1 MRGAGARCG
10 LSCANCR
17 LQAPRLVGLRPRD
30 DCTTA
35 TRAGRGRET
44 TGGVGGGARRG
55 DDAGARSEPWAAA
68 RLGGAKPTA
77 RLTRRADPRTEA
89 GRRRHT
95 PEELPSVLS
104 ERPQGSRSQ
113 VDERHVAGWGA
124 TPQPAAAAAS
134 DPAPRAA
141 PATAVAWEAG
151 PAWSPVPPTHV
162 GGRQVQKSW
171 AGKGDQRPI
180 HTHPFT
186 VCRERGAEAS

>member
-1 MRGAGARCG
+1 MRGAASPALTVDCRRHAWSGFGHVMIARQ
-10 LSCANCR
+10 R
-17 LQAPRLVGLRPRD
+17 
-30 DCTTA
+30 
-35 TRAGRGRET
+35 RGP
-44 TGGVGGGARRG
+44 GGVGKPLPEGARRR

-77 RLTRRADPRTEA
+77 RLTRRADPRGEA
-89 GRRRHT
+89 RRRWHT

-104 ERPQGSRSQ
+104 ERPLRESRSQ
-113 VDERHVAGWGA
+113 VNERHVAGWGA

-141 PATAVAWEAG
+141 PATAVAGEAG
-151 PAWSPVPPTHV
+151 PAWSPAPPTHVV
-162 GGRQVQKSW
+162 GGRQVQTSW

>member
-1 MRGAGARCG
+1 MRGAGARRG
-10 LSCANCR
+10 LSWATVDCR
-17 LQAPRLVGLRPRD
+17 RHAWSGFGHVMIARQR
-30 DCTTA
+30 
-35 TRAGRGRET
+35 RGP
-44 TGGVGGGARRG
+44 GGVGKPLRGLGGARRG

-104 ERPQGSRSQ
+104 ERPLRESRSQ
-113 VDERHVAGWGA
+113 VDERHVAGWGV
-124 TPQPAAAAAS
+124 TLQPAAAAAS

-141 PATAVAWEAG
+141 PGTAVAWEAG
-151 PAWSPVPPTHV
+151 PAWSPAPPTHV
-162 GGRQVQKSW
+162 GGRQVQTSW

>member
-1 MRGAGARCG
+1 MRGAASPGLTVDCRRHAWSGFGHVMIARQ
-10 LSCANCR
+10 R
-17 LQAPRLVGLRPRD
+17 
-30 DCTTA
+30 
-35 TRAGRGRET
+35 RGP
-44 TGGVGGGARRG
+44 GGVGKPLPGGARRG
-55 DDAGARSEPWAAA
+55 DDAGARSEPRAAA

-104 ERPQGSRSQ
+104 ERPLRESRSQ
-113 VDERHVAGWGA
+113 VDERHVAGWGT

-151 PAWSPVPPTHV
+151 LAWSPAPPTHV
-162 GGRQVQKSW
+162 CGCQVQTSW
-171 AGKGDQRPI
+171 AGKGDQRPV
-180 HTHPFT
+180 HTCSFT
-186 VCRERGAEAS
+186 VCQERGAEAS